1 MQRALDSFKADS
13 SASLTTNAD
22 YSRVLNDRHYQRLSS
37 LLDKTRGQIA
47 FGGKRDDHERK
58 IEVTV
63 VTGVQ
68 ADDALM
74 SEEIFGPLLPVV
86 TLPDKD
92 AMIRFIQERETP
104 LALYVFSQSNKNAQY
119 GESSLLSLP
128 PHVPSFSRLTPN
140 ATLAVRERTR
150 SGGFVHNDVLVHFMI
165 PGLPFGGT
173 GAAGYGNY
181 HGKRYVSV
189 FPRMFPLLSLP
200 TWPSPATLSSKSDSR
215 N

>member
-22 YSRVLNDRHYQRLSS
+22 YSRVINDRHYQRLSS

-92 AMIRFIQERETP
+92 AMIRFIQARETP

-119 GESSLLSLP
+119 GASSLLSLP
-128 PHVPSFSRLTPN
+128 PHFRTLVSGLTSTGMPRQF
-140 ATLAVRERTR
+140 ARGLARVASCTTTCSCTL
-150 SGGFVHNDVLVHFMI
+150 
-165 PGLPFGGT
+165 
-173 GAAGYGNY
+173 
-181 HGKRYVSV
+181 
-189 FPRMFPLLSLP
+189 
-200 TWPSPATLSSKSDSR
+200 
-215 N
+215 